1 MARETVTRLLDIQR
15 RMPEPL
21 RGIAARTLYIAR
33 RLRRGTH
40 PHTLVTADLNELR
53 AALSEDP
60 DNTRSQSVSWA
71 RELGL
76 LER

>member
-1 MARETVTRLLDIQR
+1 LGKV
-15 RMPEPL
+15 
-21 RGIAARTLYIAR
+21 
-33 RLRRGTH
+33 
-40 PHTLVTADLNELR
+40 VTADLNELR
-53 AALSEDP
+53 AALSENP